1 MGTLLY
7 KALLL
12 KEIFYGLLIK
22 GMAGLIVFI
31 EAEHIPK
38 NWFYLAAIIIA
49 LFPLSTYIIKEIR
62 DYSHQ
67 APGLILMLI
76 SMMKMLLIPILII
89 LFFEKEHKDIEAFV
103 IPSIVAY
110 LILLIMDT
118 KWKIKWLFHRKY

>member
-7 KALLL
+7 KALLI
-12 KEIFYGLLIK
+12 KEIIYGLLVK

-38 NWFYLAAIIIA
+38 NWFYLAAIVIA

-62 DYSHQ
+62 YFSHH
-67 APGLILMLI
+67 APGFTLVLI
-76 SMMKMLLIPILII
+76 SMFKMLLVPILII
-89 LFFEKEHKDIEAFV
+89 LLFDKEHDDIEAIV

-110 LILLIMDT
+110 MVLLIMDT
-118 KWKIKWLFHRKY
+118 KWKIKWLFHKKY